1 MVREDLPARPVGTP
15 DTEQAGK
22 AQFAGESDPAPA
34 EIAAEG
40 ALRNSGTGPL
50 LVSLSA
56 AHHANVN
63 ICPRGAMAVLFP
75 AQVPVQDPSRN
86 STKRQWTLCLLSN
99 VEEPYLTTP
108 VRPVG
113 AAGIT
118 PELNAPA
125 SQGPDE
131 GRGEPFLS

>member
-63 ICPRGAMAVLFP
+63 ICPPGGNGSPLPCSGPRAGP
-75 AQVPVQDPSRN
+75 
-86 STKRQWTLCLLSN
+86 
-99 VEEPYLTTP
+99 EP
-108 VRPVG
+108 
-113 AAGIT
+113 
-118 PELNAPA
+118 E
-125 SQGPDE
+125 
-131 GRGEPFLS
+131 FH